1 MGDLSFPPLGVFKG
15 RGGGHT
21 HMSTFF
27 RLQCLPDEILQII
40 MGHLD
45 MVALGRV
52 ECWSKDWRAW
62 IVPIYYS
69 RYKAEVE
76 KERIRLEDAW
86 NRADEIWAECAHWV
100 VTNIFVPQFP
110 RPGMRHV
117 TYDPPS

>member
-1 MGDLSFPPLGVFKG
+1 MIPLKN
-15 RGGGHT
+15 
-21 HMSTFF
+21 
-27 RLQCLPDEILQII
+27 LPDEILQVI

-45 MVALGRV
+45 VQTLGRV
-52 ECWSKDWRAW
+52 ECWSQDWRAW

-86 NRADEIWAECAHWV
+86 NRADEIWAECRGWADRWMLQ
-100 VTNIFVPQFP
+100 NMFPQFP
-110 RPGMRHV
+110 RPGIRNV

>member
-1 MGDLSFPPLGVFKG
+1 
-15 RGGGHT
+15 
-21 HMSTFF
+21 MSTFF
-27 RLQCLPDEILQII
+27 RLQCLPDEILQIV

-45 MVALGRV
+45 VQTLGRV

>member
-1 MGDLSFPPLGVFKG
+1 
-15 RGGGHT
+15 
-21 HMSTFF
+21 MSTFF
-27 RLQCLPDEILQII
+27 PISHLPDEILKIV